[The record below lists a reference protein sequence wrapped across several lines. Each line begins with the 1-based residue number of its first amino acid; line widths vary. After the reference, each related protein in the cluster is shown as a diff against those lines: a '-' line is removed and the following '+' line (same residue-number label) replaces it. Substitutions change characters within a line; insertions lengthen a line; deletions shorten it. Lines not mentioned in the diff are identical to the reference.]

1 MTTLATPAIHAGFY
15 FPGGKVPGKTKTS
28 HLPLET
34 NFPLADTA
42 QQNILIPKK
51 GDQPSINNAA
61 CSNVPGMKYLEV
73 LMHFGLN
80 SHQSSVQIGSE
91 LRFYYLFFFFF
102 FFVRVRLEC
111 KLKVPERGTGQLTL
125 CRSVLCRDK

>member
-102 FFVRVRLEC
+102 FC
-111 KLKVPERGTGQLTL
+111 TCQTGVQVESS
-125 CRSVLCRDK
+125 RKRDWATDPMQICAVQG